1 MDYKI
6 MQRPMF
12 KLGGKAASQGT
23 GITSGLDERVNY
35 SNGSDRSAKFLESA
49 LDKVNRREAA
59 MDSLN
64 DLYNLQALAGAS
76 NLAGQITTNN
86 PFEAG
91 LQLLRGAPSIVL
103 PLMSQRKKLELQKL
117 DPKTDLALAKAFKPS
132 GGFGEKVFQM
142 KLRQLAEYE
151 KSVADLTRELNEGKI
166 NESEFNARKNS
177 LDRTLKLIG
186 GSFMTDADIRAMM
199 EQRYYSDNQVMPD
212 SETLNEMVKEYKKL
226 MGGNSMGGTP
236 NRVNRMMG
244 SPKTGEMADDPKPLP
259 SDPTEPVNPF
269 KPKPI
274 KPLGDMA
281 DKGNDTYAML
291 RARLP
296 AEIPDDVV
304 SLISYNPEAFADF
317 ASIENQ
323 EDVKSFNE
331 KYGMELVIDVAT
343 V

>member
-1 MDYKI
+1 
-6 MQRPMF
+6 
-12 KLGGKAASQGT
+12 
-23 GITSGLDERVNY
+23 
-35 SNGSDRSAKFLESA
+35 
-49 LDKVNRREAA
+49 
-59 MDSLN
+59 
-64 DLYNLQALAGAS
+64 
-76 NLAGQITTNN
+76 
-86 PFEAG
+86 
-91 LQLLRGAPSIVL
+91 
-103 PLMSQRKKLELQKL
+103 
-117 DPKTDLALAKAFKPS
+117 
-132 GGFGEKVFQM
+132 M
-142 KLRQLAEYE
+142 KLRQLSEYE
-151 KSVADLTRELNEGKI
+151 KSVADLTRQLNEGEI
-166 NESEFNARKNS
+166 DQSEFNTRKNS

-236 NRVNRMMG
+236 NRVDRMMG
-244 SPKTGEMADDPKPLP
+244 SPETGEMADDPKPLP

-281 DKGNDTYAML
+281 DTSNDTYAML